1 LFYVYEQIIIIEN
14 RRNTMTNSNQSL
26 DDIAEKIAGG
36 IRMLG
41 GLKQGAEAQVRSI
54 VEGALS
60 QFDVVTHERM
70 QVQEAMLVKARQELD
85 SLNERVAE
93 LEAQMKSNVKRS
105 D

>member
-1 LFYVYEQIIIIEN
+1 
-14 RRNTMTNSNQSL
+14 MTNNKQPL

-41 GLKQGAEAQVRSI
+41 GLKEGAESQVRSV

-70 QVQEAMLVKARQELD
+70 QVQEAMLKKAHGELQ
-85 SLNERVAE
+85 SLEARVSE
-93 LEAQMKSNVKRS
+93 LEAQLKQLSK
-105 D
+105 

>member
-1 LFYVYEQIIIIEN
+1 
-14 RRNTMTNSNQSL
+14 MTNNNQPL

-36 IRMLG
+36 IRMIG

-70 QVQEAMLVKARQELD
+70 QVQEAMLNKARQELD
-85 SLNERVAE
+85 ALNARVAD
-93 LEAQMKSNVKRS
+93 LEARLKNIAH
-105 D
+105 

>member
-1 LFYVYEQIIIIEN
+1 
-14 RRNTMTNSNQSL
+14 MTNNNQSL

-36 IRMLG
+36 IRMIG

-70 QVQEAMLVKARQELD
+70 QVQEAMLNKARQELD
-85 SLNERVAE
+85 ALNARVID
-93 LEAQMKSNVKRS
+93 LEARLKNIAQ
-105 D
+105 

>member
-1 LFYVYEQIIIIEN
+1 
-14 RRNTMTNSNQSL
+14 MTNKKQPL

-41 GLKQGAEAQVRSI
+41 GLKEGAESQVRSV

-70 QVQEAMLVKARQELD
+70 QVQEAVLKKAHGELR
-85 SLNERVAE
+85 SLEARVSE
-93 LEAQMKSNVKRS
+93 LEAQLKQLSK
-105 D
+105 

>member
-1 LFYVYEQIIIIEN
+1 
-14 RRNTMTNSNQSL
+14 MTSNNQSL

-41 GLKQGAEAQVRSI
+41 GLKQGAESQVRSV

-70 QVQEAMLVKARQELD
+70 QVQEAMLTKARNELQA
-85 SLNERVAE
+85 LEARVVE
-93 LEAQMKSNVKRS
+93 LEAQLKKLSK
-105 D
+105 

>member
-1 LFYVYEQIIIIEN
+1 MSQ
-14 RRNTMTNSNQSL
+14 SNQTM

-41 GLKQGAEAQVRSI
+41 GLKKGAEAQVKTI

-70 QVQEAMLVKARQELD
+70 QVQEALLNKARQELET
-85 SLNERVAE
+85 LNARVTE
-93 LEAQMKSNVKRS
+93 LEAKIKEIS
-105 D
+105 

>member
-1 LFYVYEQIIIIEN
+1 MSE
-14 RRNTMTNSNQSL
+14 SNQTM

-41 GLKQGAEAQVRSI
+41 GLKQGAEAQVKTI

-70 QVQEAMLVKARQELD
+70 QVQEALLNKARQELET
-85 SLNERVAE
+85 LNARVSE
-93 LEAQMKSNVKRS
+93 LEAKIKEIS
-105 D
+105 

>member
-1 LFYVYEQIIIIEN
+1 
-14 RRNTMTNSNQSL
+14 MTNTNQSL

-41 GLKQGAEAQVRSI
+41 GLKQGAEAQVRTI

-70 QVQEAMLVKARQELD
+70 QVQEAMLTKARQELEA
-85 SLNERVAE
+85 LNARVTE
-93 LEAQMKSNVKRS
+93 LETQLKKLSQ
-105 D
+105 

>member
-1 LFYVYEQIIIIEN
+1 
-14 RRNTMTNSNQSL
+14 MTNNNQPL

-41 GLKQGAEAQVRSI
+41 GLKQGAEAQVRTI

-70 QVQEAMLVKARQELD
+70 QVQEAMLAKARQELEA
-85 SLNERVAE
+85 LNARVTE
-93 LEAQMKSNVKRS
+93 LEAQLKNRPQ
-105 D
+105 

>member
-1 LFYVYEQIIIIEN
+1 
-14 RRNTMTNSNQSL
+14 MSNSNQPM

-54 VEGALS
+54 VESALS

-70 QVQEAMLVKARQELD
+70 QVQEAMLRKARQQLD
-85 SLNERVAE
+85 ALNTRVAD
-93 LEAQMKSNVKRS
+93 LEAQLKNSS
-105 D
+105 H

>member
-1 LFYVYEQIIIIEN
+1 
-14 RRNTMTNSNQSL
+14 MSNSNQSM

-54 VEGALS
+54 VESALS

-70 QVQEAMLVKARQELD
+70 QVQEAMLGKARQELD
-85 SLNERVAE
+85 ALNARVAE
-93 LEAQMKSNVKRS
+93 LEAQLKHLSKNAGK
-105 D
+105 